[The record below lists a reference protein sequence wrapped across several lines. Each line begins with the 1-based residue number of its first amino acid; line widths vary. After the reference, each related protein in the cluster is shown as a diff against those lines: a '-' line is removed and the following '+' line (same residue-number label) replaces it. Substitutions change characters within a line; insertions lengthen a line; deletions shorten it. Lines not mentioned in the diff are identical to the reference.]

1 MRKFGRLK
9 VLSGPTVALDDSET
23 PTLDNVEEPT
33 LELLMALAGDSPVC
47 EAKTTPADDRFVNMV
62 KSSSVHCPSA
72 AGDVEIDGNRAQ
84 EEDVEIANTIEDC
97 LDIPVSDAETI
108 PADDVEI
115 ANFLNT
121 IGDCLDTVPANA
133 VEIECAL
140 QDCWVQFVFDSL
152 IPHHMARYGRK
163 MALRGHVLSGH
174 SKHGHARPP

>member
-1 MRKFGRLK
+1 MAAQEPMRKFGRLK

-47 EAKTTPADDRFVNMV
+47 EAKTTPADD
-62 KSSSVHCPSA
+62 
-72 AGDVEIDGNRAQ
+72 
-84 EEDVEIANTIEDC
+84 VEIANTIGDC
-97 LDIPVSDAETI
+97 LDIPVSEAETI